1 MALEQMKKQSG
12 LRAALGVAGG
22 EGVEADYEAAYGQK
36 RIAQRIGFY
45 FDADYSAIQAK
56 WQVFYV

>member
-12 LRAALGVAGG
+12 LRAALGVT
-22 EGVEADYEAAYGQK
+22 GVEADYEAAYGQK
-36 RIAQRIGFY
+36 RIAQRIEFY

>member
-1 MALEQMKKQSG
+1 
-12 LRAALGVAGG
+12 LRATLGVAGG

-36 RIAQRIGFY
+36 RIAQRIGLY